1 MKKTKYIVLIILAIL
16 VGLMTITGIVLT
28 LILIGNQGTKLAIAI
43 PCCFVLSVLV
53 GFVQWNLDKLETAKL
68 TQKCYRLLDR
78 IFEGK

>member
-1 MKKTKYIVLIILAIL
+1 MKKTKYIVLTILAIL

-28 LILIGNQGTKLAIAI
+28 DMFIDNIGIELAINI
-43 PCCFVLSVLV
+43 PCCFVLSVLA
-53 GFVQWNLDKLETAKL
+53 GFVRWNLDKLETAKL